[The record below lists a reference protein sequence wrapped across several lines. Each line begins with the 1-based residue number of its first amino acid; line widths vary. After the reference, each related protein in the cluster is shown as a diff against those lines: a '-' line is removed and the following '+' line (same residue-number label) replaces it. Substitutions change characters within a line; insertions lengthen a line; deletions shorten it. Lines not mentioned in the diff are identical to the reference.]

1 LENEVKG
8 IDKMNHPLWDPISAK
23 NKSEMSDIMQ
33 ILAKMPIFS
42 DLDSKELKE
51 VEKIIYHR
59 KYKKGEPIFRM
70 GDPGLGMYIIING
83 AVEIVEE
90 PENGTRT
97 KLAELEKGAF
107 FGDMALLDEK
117 PRSASAIAMVDSD
130 IIGFFRPDFLDLLYR
145 KPRMG
150 IKILWAL
157 SRVVGERLRKTDEQ
171 LTNLQREMKAKRH
184 E

>member
-1 LENEVKG
+1 
-8 IDKMNHPLWDPISAK
+8 
-23 NKSEMSDIMQ
+23 
-33 ILAKMPIFS
+33 
-42 DLDSKELKE
+42 
-51 VEKIIYHR
+51 
-59 KYKKGEPIFRM
+59 M
-70 GDPGLGMYIIING
+70 GDPGLGMYIIVNG

-130 IIGFFRPDFLDLLYR
+130 IIGFFRPDLVDLLYR

-157 SRVVGERLRKTDEQ
+157 SQVVGERLRKTDEQ

>member
-1 LENEVKG
+1 
-8 IDKMNHPLWDPISAK
+8 MNHPLWDPISAK

-33 ILAKMPIFS
+33 ILAKVPIFS

-51 VEKIIYHR
+51 VEKIVYHR

-70 GDPGLGMYIIING
+70 GDPGLGMYIIVNG

-130 IIGFFRPDFLDLLYR
+130 IIGFFRPDLVDLLYR

>member
-1 LENEVKG
+1 
-8 IDKMNHPLWDPISAK
+8 MNHPLWDPISAK

-33 ILAKMPIFS
+33 ILAKVPIFS

-70 GDPGLGMYIIING
+70 GDPGLGCYIIVNG

-97 KLAELEKGAF
+97 KLANLKK
-107 FGDMALLDEK
+107 ALFSGIWLYSMRNHVQ
-117 PRSASAIAMVDSD
+117 PRNRD
-130 IIGFFRPDFLDLLYR
+130 G
-145 KPRMG
+145 
-150 IKILWAL
+150 
-157 SRVVGERLRKTDEQ
+157 
-171 LTNLQREMKAKRH
+171 
-184 E
+184 